1 MERVGRMKPK
11 VVVIGGGLAG
21 LQAALACAGGGAS
34 VTLLEA
40 RKRLGGATFSFAREG
55 LSIDNGQHLFLRC
68 CTAYRSFLKQLGV
81 ERMTTMQERLSIP
94 VVAEGDRVQW
104 LRRRSLPPPLHV
116 AESVIRYGYLTP
128 SERAQAAVAIQR
140 LKGLDLADETLDLR
154 TFGEWLTEQRQ
165 SANAVDALWNLIAL
179 PTLNLPASQASLAL
193 AAKVFQTG
201 LLTTAGAADI
211 GHAIVPLSRLHAEP
225 AALALAEA
233 GAEVLTGTPAVA
245 IEEGPPLAVRTAEQ
259 RFTADA
265 VILAVPHEEA
275 AGLLPE
281 KAFPERRQLAR
292 LGHSPII
299 NVHVGYDRPVMAYPF
314 AAGFGTPVQWVFD
327 RTASSG
333 LTEGQY
339 LAVSLSA
346 ADDELHATAEDL
358 QARFLPALAEL
369 LPAAAAAEVRE
380 FFVTREHSATF
391 RAAPGVRAWRLG
403 TQTDVPGLTLAGAWT
418 DTGWPAT
425 MEGAVR
431 SGRSAAREALAVL
444 ASVAREPARATV
456 RV

>member
-1 MERVGRMKPK
+1 MKPK

-116 AESVIRYGYLTP
+116 AESLIRYGYLTP

-233 GAEVLTGTPAVA
+233 AAEVLTGTPAVA

-281 KAFPERRQLAR
+281 KAFPERRQLTR

-333 LTEGQY
+333 YGRGQL
-339 LAVSLSA
+339 LAVSVSA
-346 ADDELHATAEDL
+346 ADGFVGEPVEELRNL
-358 QARFLPALAEL
+358 FLPALERLFPRARVAKVQTFL
-369 LPAAAAAEVRE
+369 
-380 FFVTREHSATF
+380 VTRERKATF
-391 RAAPGVRAWRLG
+391 RQAPTTRALRAK
-403 TQTDVPGLTLAGAWT
+403 TATAVAGLFLAGAWT

-431 SGRSAAREALAVL
+431 SGVSAARQTLAYL
-444 ASVAREPARATV
+444 GHLRASERLGNRAEMSA
-456 RV
+456 